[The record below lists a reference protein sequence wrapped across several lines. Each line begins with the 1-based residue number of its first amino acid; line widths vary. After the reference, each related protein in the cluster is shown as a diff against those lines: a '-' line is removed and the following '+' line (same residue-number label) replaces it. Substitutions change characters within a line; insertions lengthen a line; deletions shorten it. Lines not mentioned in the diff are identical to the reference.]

1 LSWWLMGRFGIE
13 GVGLGY
19 LASQVVVALCLLP
32 SIFKI
37 LGRKEPVAA
46 GAE

>member
-1 LSWWLMGRFGIE
+1 MGRFGID

-19 LASQVVVALCLLP
+19 LVSQVVVALCLLP